1 MTFWRLWPWGPWSC
15 KFNFQHFK
23 SETSALR
30 LFGTT
35 RRTWGE
41 CLSPDEWKWR
51 GVWKA
56 TCNSHVFKKHRTEL
70 HGRVMVDKKAWFK
83 TIPNLN
89 AFLCF
94 HISGFARPWLSLLLD
109 ISKSK
114 ADKGHR
120 YWSYVLRCVAI
131 NLCLPSWTHD
141 LGTAVITAHSSSS
154 VSWTDSLT
162 LTLPADL
169 QVTQVVDP
177 VTCIARSCSVLQKLP
192 FRILL
197 GYLFLLPYTPFIHGQ
212 HLSSFSSKVLGN
224 EKGRKKTTSVK
235 DKLSMKVTLESYT
248 VTIFP
253 KTRIVICDLTIE

>member
-1 MTFWRLWPWGPWSC
+1 
-15 KFNFQHFK
+15 
-23 SETSALR
+23 
-30 LFGTT
+30 
-35 RRTWGE
+35 
-41 CLSPDEWKWR
+41 
-51 GVWKA
+51 
-56 TCNSHVFKKHRTEL
+56 
-70 HGRVMVDKKAWFK
+70 
-83 TIPNLN
+83 
-89 AFLCF
+89 
-94 HISGFARPWLSLLLD
+94 
-109 ISKSK
+109 
-114 ADKGHR
+114 
-120 YWSYVLRCVAI
+120 
-131 NLCLPSWTHD
+131 
-141 LGTAVITAHSSSS
+141 

-177 VTCIARSCSVLQKLP
+177 GTCIARSCSVLQKLP

-197 GYLFLLPYTPFIHGQ
+197 GYLFLLPSTPFIHGQ

>member
-1 MTFWRLWPWGPWSC
+1 MSFWRLWPWGPWSC

-56 TCNSHVFKKHRTEL
+56 TCNSHIFKKHSTEL
-70 HGRVMVDKKAWFK
+70 HGRVTVDKKAWFK
-83 TIPNLN
+83 TIPSLK
-89 AFLCF
+89 AFLWF

-114 ADKGHR
+114 ADKVHR
-120 YWSYVLRCVAI
+120 YRPYVLRCVAI
-131 NLCLPSWTHD
+131 NLSLPSWTHD
-141 LGTAVITAHSSSS
+141 LGKAFITADSSSS
-154 VSWTDSLT
+154 ASWMDSLT

-177 VTCIARSCSVLQKLP
+177 VTFIARSCSVHQKPP

-197 GYLFLLPYTPFIHGQ
+197 GYLFLLPSTPFIHGQ
-212 HLSSFSSKVLGN
+212 HLSSFSSKALEN
-224 EKGRKKTTSVK
+224 EEGRKKTTSVE
-235 DKLSMKVTLESYT
+235 DKLSMKVTLEHIQWPY
-248 VTIFP
+248 FL
-253 KTRIVICDLTIE
+253 KQEL